1 MHDYFSAGAAEQF
14 QFFRIPKALIHNEE
28 FRALSCDAKLL
39 YGLLLDR
46 MSLSERNG
54 WRDALGRVY
63 IFYTQKAISADLG
76 CCQETVRKLMTELE
90 QAGLIERRKLGQ
102 GKPCRIYVKQFSTGD
117 ENAADKTTEVQAS
130 APRKNRG
137 QEHGNTA
144 PNHTEY
150 NQTELSY
157 TDPSSGAR
165 TEEEIREQLEYEI
178 LRENNHGHTDMVDAI
193 VSVIAE
199 AERSSAKTLR
209 VGGADL
215 PRERVVA
222 ALRELDFTH
231 VEYVLDCMEES
242 RPNIRNIRAYLLT
255 ALYNAPATIE
265 AYYAAKVAHDWPN
278 LSA

>member
-14 QFFRIPKALIHNEE
+14 AFFRIPKALIHNEE
-28 FRALSCDAKLL
+28 FRSLSCDAKLL

-46 MSLSERNG
+46 MSLSERNS

-76 CCQETVRKLMTELE
+76 CCRVKVCRLLDELE
-90 QAGLIERRKLGQ
+90 KAELIERQRLGQ
-102 GKPCRIYVKQFSTGD
+102 GKPSRIYVICFAS
-117 ENAADKTTEVQAS
+117 EVQKADFCNAETHTS
-130 APRKNRG
+130 RSTKSSTPEVQK
-137 QEHGNTA
+137 TDT
-144 PNHTEY
+144 NHTEY
-150 NQTELSY
+150 NQTELSN

-165 TEEEIREQLEYEI
+165 TEEEIREDLGYPV
-178 LRENNHGHTDMVDAI
+178 LLDYARGHSDTVDAI

-209 VGGADL
+209 VGGAEL
-215 PRERVVA
+215 PREKVVA
-222 ALRELDFTH
+222 ALRALDFTH
-231 VEYVLDCMEES
+231 VEYVLDCLEES
-242 RPNIRNIRAYLLT
+242 RPNIRNIRSYLLT
-255 ALYNAPATIE
+255 ALYNAPATID

>member
-1 MHDYFSAGAAEQF
+1 MHDYFSAGTAEQF
-14 QFFRIPKALIHNEE
+14 QFFRIPKVLIRNEE
-28 FRALSCDAKLL
+28 FRSLSCDAKML

-46 MSLSERNG
+46 MSLSERSG

-117 ENAADKTTEVQAS
+117 ENTADKTAEISLS

-137 QEHGNTA
+137 QEAKETA
-144 PNHTEY
+144 PNHTEH

-157 TDPSSGAR
+157 THLSSTAR
-165 TEEEIREQLEYEI
+165 TEDEIREQLEYAV
-178 LRENNHGHTDMVDAI
+178 LRENKHGHTDMVDAI

-199 AERSSAKTLR
+199 AERSSAQTLR
-209 VGGADL
+209 VGGAEL
-215 PRERVVA
+215 PREKVVT

-231 VEYVLDCMEES
+231 VEYVLDCLEES
-242 RPNIRNIRAYLLT
+242 RPNIRNIRSYLLT
-255 ALYNAPATIE
+255 ALYNAPATID
-265 AYYAAKVAHDWPN
+265 AYYAAKVAHDWPTR
-278 LSA
+278 SA

>member
-28 FRALSCDAKLL
+28 FRSLSCDAKML

-46 MSLSERNG
+46 MSLSERSG

-117 ENAADKTTEVQAS
+117 ENTADKTAEISLS

-137 QEHGNTA
+137 QEAKETA
-144 PNHTEY
+144 PNHTEH

-157 TDPSSGAR
+157 THLSSSAR
-165 TEEEIREQLEYEI
+165 TEEEIREDLEYIHLESYTNG
-178 LRENNHGHTDMVDAI
+178 RTDTVDAI
-193 VSVIAE
+193 ISVIAE
-199 AERSSAKTLR
+199 AERSSAQTLR
-209 VGGADL
+209 VGGT
-215 PRERVVA
+215 ERPKEEVVA
-222 ALRELDFTH
+222 ILRSLKFTH
-231 VEYVLDCMEES
+231 VEYVLDCLKES
-242 RPNIRNIRAYLLT
+242 RPDIRNIRSYLLT
-255 ALYNAPATIE
+255 ALCNAPGTID
-265 AYYAAKVAHDWPN
+265 AYYTAKVAHDWPN

>member
-28 FRALSCDAKLL
+28 FRSVSIDAKLL

-117 ENAADKTTEVQAS
+117 ENAADKSAEIPAS

-165 TEEEIREQLEYEI
+165 TEEEIREDLEYSV
-178 LRENNHGHTDMVDAI
+178 LLDYARGHTDMIDAV

-209 VGGADL
+209 VGGAEL

-231 VEYVLDCMEES
+231 VEYVLDCLEES
-242 RPNIRNIRAYLLT
+242 RPNIRNIRSYLLT
-255 ALYNAPATIE
+255 ALYNAPGTID
-265 AYYAAKVAHDWPN
+265 AYYAAKVAHDM
-278 LSA
+278 AG

>member
-14 QFFRIPKALIHNEE
+14 AFFRIPKALIHNEE
-28 FRALSCDAKLL
+28 FRSLSCDAKLL

-46 MSLSERNG
+46 MSLSERNS

-76 CCQETVRKLMTELE
+76 CCRVKVCRLLDELE
-90 QAGLIERRKLGQ
+90 KAELIERQRLGQ
-102 GKPCRIYVKQFSTGD
+102 GKPSRIYVICFAS
-117 ENAADKTTEVQAS
+117 EVQ
-130 APRKNRG
+130 K
-137 QEHGNTA
+137 TDT
-144 PNHTEY
+144 NHTEY
-150 NQTELSY
+150 NQTELSN

-165 TEEEIREQLEYEI
+165 TEEEIREDLGYPV
-178 LRENNHGHTDMVDAI
+178 LLDYARGHSDTVDAI

-209 VGGADL
+209 VGGAEL
-215 PRERVVA
+215 PREKVVA
-222 ALRELDFTH
+222 ALRALDFTH
-231 VEYVLDCMEES
+231 VEYVLDCLEES
-242 RPNIRNIRAYLLT
+242 RPNIRNIRSYLLT
-255 ALYNAPATIE
+255 ALYNAPATID